1 MAYRFRMDAMNDLTK
16 EEAVLFFKRVC
27 TVFMP
32 LKVAAFPT
40 AVRQIILNP
49 DYSRKPEPVHHDD
62 K

>member
-1 MAYRFRMDAMNDLTK
+1 MDAMNDLTK